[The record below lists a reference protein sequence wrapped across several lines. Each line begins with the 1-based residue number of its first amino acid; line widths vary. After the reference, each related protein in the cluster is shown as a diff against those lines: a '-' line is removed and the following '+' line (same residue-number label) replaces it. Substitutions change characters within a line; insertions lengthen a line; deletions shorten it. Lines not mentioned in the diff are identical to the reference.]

1 MRTTRVPLILL
12 VLALLV
18 ACTDDLASPNLSAD
32 APPGSIAVLNW
43 NVYVGTDVDAIILA
57 LADGDPDNDVPTL
70 MAQLDTLFLTDWS
83 ARAGAMA
90 DEIAARRP
98 HAVGLQEISTFDLS
112 AVGLPPLEFLPVL
125 EAALADRGLNYVVAD
140 QVLNIEAEPLPGLK
154 LEDYDVMLVDADR
167 VTVLGTLAKRF
178 EVNLVD
184 VIGPVGGIELRRGYV
199 VATVAIDGE
208 VYTFVSAHP
217 EPNLF
222 TYDLSELRAGQATE
236 IVTVLGQMEAD
247 RAIVMGDL
255 NDVEGSL
262 LHQVFTGAGFQDV
275 WAELRP
281 GARGYTCCHAA
292 SLSNP
297 VSTLV
302 KRLDY
307 VLARGIAHPVSG
319 LQGRIDILG
328 EVPADRV
335 DGPAYPIWPSDHAGL
350 AAELLTTS
358 PLGID

>member
-1 MRTTRVPLILL
+1 MRIIRLPVALAGL
-12 VLALLV
+12 VLIACSDDHVAGPALK
-18 ACTDDLASPNLSAD
+18 AD
-32 APPGSIAVLNW
+32 APPGSISILSW

-57 LADGDPDNDVPTL
+57 LADDDPTNDMPIL
-70 MAQLDTLFLTDWS
+70 LAQLDTLFLTDWS
-83 ARAGAMA
+83 VRAGAIA

-112 AVGLPPLEFLPVL
+112 AAGLPPLAFLPVL

-140 QVLNIEAEPLPGLK
+140 QVLNIEAEPVPGLK

-178 EVNLVD
+178 AYNLVD
-184 VIGPVGGIELRRGYV
+184 LIGPVGGIELRRGYV
-199 VATVAIDGE
+199 VTTATVEDE

-217 EPNLF
+217 EPDLF

-236 IVTVLGQMEAD
+236 IVTVLSQMGAE
-247 RAIVMGDL
+247 RAVIMGDL
-255 NDVEGSL
+255 NDRPGSL
-262 LHQVFTGAGFQDV
+262 MHQVFTGAGFADA
-275 WAELRP
+275 WAEMRP
-281 GARGYTCCHAA
+281 GAAGYTCCHAS

-302 KRLDY
+302 KRIDY
-307 VLARGIAHPVSG
+307 VLARGIGNPVSG
-319 LQGRIDILG
+319 LQGRIDVLG

-335 DGPAYPIWPSDHAGL
+335 PGPVYPIWPSDHAGL
-350 AAELLTTS
+350 AAELLAV
-358 PLGID
+358 PAVGLR

>member
-1 MRTTRVPLILL
+1 MRITRFLAVLT
-12 VLALLV
+12 VLALF
-18 ACTDDLASPNLSAD
+18 ACTDDHIASPDLKAD
-32 APPGSIAVLNW
+32 APPGSISVLNW

-57 LADGDPDNDVPTL
+57 LADGDPTNDMPIL
-70 MAQLDTLFLTDWS
+70 LAQLDTLFLTDWS
-83 ARAGAMA
+83 ARAGVIA

-98 HAVGLQEISTFDLS
+98 HAVGLQEISSFDLS
-112 AVGLPPLEFLPVL
+112 AAGLPPLEFLPVL
-125 EAALADRGLNYVVAD
+125 EAALAQRGLNYVVAD
-140 QVLNIEAEPLPGLK
+140 KVLNIEAEPIPGLK

-178 EVNLVD
+178 EANLVD

-199 VATVAIDGE
+199 VATVAVDDE
-208 VYTFVSAHP
+208 TYTIVSAHP

-236 IVTVLGQMEAD
+236 IVTVLGQMGAD

-255 NDVEGSL
+255 NDHPGSL
-262 LHQVFTGAGFQDV
+262 LHQVFAAAGFEDV

-281 GARGYTCCHAA
+281 GAAGYTCCHAA

-302 KRLDY
+302 KRIDY
-307 VLARGIAHPVSG
+307 VLARGIGHPVDG

-335 DGPAYPIWPSDHAGL
+335 AGPAYRLWPSDHAGL
-350 AAELLTTS
+350 AAKFLTV
-358 PLGID
+358 PAIGLR